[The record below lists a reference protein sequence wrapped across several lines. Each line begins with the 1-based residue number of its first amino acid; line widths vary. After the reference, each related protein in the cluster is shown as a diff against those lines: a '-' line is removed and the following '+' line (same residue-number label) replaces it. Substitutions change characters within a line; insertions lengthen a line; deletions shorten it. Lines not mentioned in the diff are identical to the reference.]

1 MFAENHILIFPN
13 IEVPFTYLIKSQSKS
28 SNTFFKSDSLA
39 LTKWAISTASKIVG
53 YRGQRT
59 KKTSPAENTDKWDEK
74 WSVDDQVPN
83 PPNLE
88 GRSSLLAGD
97 RNCTTTVVAVAI

>member
-13 IEVPFTYLIKSQSKS
+13 IEVPFTYLIKSQSKG

-39 LTKWAISTASKIVG
+39 LTKRAISTASKIVG

-59 KKTSPAENTDKWDEK
+59 KKNQP
-74 WSVDDQVPN
+74 
-83 PPNLE
+83 
-88 GRSSLLAGD
+88 GRKH
-97 RNCTTTVVAVAI
+97 RQMR